1 MKLTLRPRTLFGKIS
16 AWGIIY
22 FILSWIVVALLQP
35 RFGGAIGQPNFF
47 DWIMIFFALTGMLG
61 AFLSLVGNLIA
72 IVWREDRSLV
82 GFLAFV
88 ISIPVAVLLAGFLVS
103 HFIG

>member
-16 AWGIIY
+16 AWGIVY
-22 FILSWIVVALLQP
+22 FIISWTLVALLQP

-47 DWIMIFFALTGMLG
+47 DWIMIFFALTGILG
-61 AFLSLVGNLIA
+61 AFSSLVGNLIA
-72 IVWREDRSLV
+72 IVWQEDRSLL

-88 ISIPVAVLLAGFLVS
+88 ISIPIAILLAGFLLS
-103 HFIG
+103 HFMG